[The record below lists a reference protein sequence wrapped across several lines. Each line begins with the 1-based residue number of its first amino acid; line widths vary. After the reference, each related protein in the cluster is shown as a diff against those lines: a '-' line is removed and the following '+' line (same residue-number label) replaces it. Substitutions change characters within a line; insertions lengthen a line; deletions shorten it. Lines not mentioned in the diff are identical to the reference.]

1 MGKSRY
7 SKAIKGEYDRKKL
20 EANSLDIKN
29 YFQTKKK
36 PKDDQVSYNNKYYNG
51 DDSFLS
57 SFLSFIGSIF

>member
-7 SKAIKGEYDRKKL
+7 SKAIKNEYDRKRL
-20 EANSLDIKN
+20 EADSLDIKN

-36 PKDDQVSYNNKYYNG
+36 SKNDQISYNNNYSNG